1 MARNEEEIFE
11 KEFKRE
17 LLSSNSIIV
26 NKLDEV
32 MKRLDSVSTQL
43 TKLSE
48 DINCLLTPT
57 SNEAEYESIP
67 EVGLEEKFG
76 RRVM

>member
-1 MARNEEEIFE
+1 MTRNEEETFE
-11 KEFKRE
+11 KEFKKE
-17 LLSSNSIIV
+17 VLSSNSLIV
-26 NKLDEV
+26 IKLDEV
-32 MKRLDSVSTQL
+32 LKRLDSVSTQL

-48 DINCLLTPT
+48 DINCLFTPA
-57 SNEAEYESIP
+57 SNEAEYESVP